1 MILHH
6 TAITYGGAGGWY
18 YREQPNASSPLL
30 LLFNAV
36 NQSWFM
42 GFFFLLAGYYTPAS
56 VGRKGPRRYFL
67 DRLLRLGVPLLVYFF
82 VLAPFTLALARTG
95 SGHTFWSGWWDMI
108 CAREFGPGPL
118 WFAEALLL
126 FAAAYLLWCRLR
138 PVPSSTPATL
148 PSPRKLALIAFTL
161 GALNFLVRLV
171 CPVGHEVLWLQLGY
185 FPCYIFLFAAG
196 CVASRS
202 RLLEK
207 ITVRDARPWLI
218 VSALVVF
225 ILPAAILTHAMSGSV
240 DGGWNFNALLY
251 AFWDPFLAPGI
262 ILGLLWLTHTRWSRP
277 TPLST
282 WLAPQAFAA
291 YAIHPPVVVAFSLAA
306 AGLPLPPLLKF
317 AFVGTCACAGSFL
330 VGATLRRLPGAARI
344 L

>member
-6 TAITYGGAGGWY
+6 TAITYGGSGGWY

-56 VGRKGPRRYFL
+56 VERKGPRRYFL

-82 VLAPFTLALARTG
+82 LLAPFTLALARTG
-95 SGHTFWSGWWDMI
+95 RGHPFWSGWGEMLR
-108 CAREFGPGPL
+108 AREFGPGPL

-126 FAAAYLLWCRLR
+126 FAAAYLLWRRLR
-138 PVPSSTPATL
+138 PAPPSPSATL
-148 PSPRKLALIAFTL
+148 PSPRKLALIAFAL

-196 CVASRS
+196 CAASRS
-202 RLLEK
+202 QLLEK
-207 ITVRDARPWLI
+207 ITARDARPWLI
-218 VSALVVF
+218 VSALIVF
-225 ILPAAILTHAMSGSV
+225 ILPAAAVLHLMPGSF
-240 DGGWNFNALLY
+240 DGGLNFNALLY

-262 ILGLLWLTHTRWSRP
+262 ILGLLWFAQTRWSRP
-277 TPLST
+277 SFFST
-282 WLAPQAFAA
+282 WAAPQAFAA

-317 AFVGTCACAGSFL
+317 ALVGTLACAGSFL
-330 VGATLRRLPGAARI
+330 VGAALRRLPGATRI